1 MDEIPDRPITPLTG
15 PQSPA
20 ARMAPRGRGGKSWLP
35 ERTERPIIPPALGRQ
50 LEALLASRRQKLRQ
64 FGLRAAIFILLPT
77 ALVWF
82 YTAVIATPGY
92 VCTYEITYQS
102 YQPSSTLSSTLIQ
115 SSFGTNTADSIDY
128 GTLLYE
134 YIRSSQLAEQ
144 IDRQMHLRDYYSSD
158 RIDWFSR
165 LGRDASQ
172 AKLLSV
178 EGYDP
183 QFTMQLAQNIEKAAD
198 HMMDQLTAGPEAAAV
213 IVATSQL
220 AQANTALQAANNQ
233 LTAFRDTHGDFNP
246 DFIAKELGTIIGAL
260 ESQVANLR
268 AQLIQDQANMQP
280 GASQIVQ
287 LKLQIAGLESQ
298 IASERQRLAE
308 QTGGTSYSDVVE
320 QYQLLLSNQALAT
333 SIEQA
338 AQQGLLVAE
347 ADAAQKQNYVVDFV
361 PPYVPDQPTEP
372 TPLIDAFETFL
383 ACLGL
388 YGIGNLLFSAFR
400 DQAGV

>member
-1 MDEIPDRPITPLTG
+1 
-15 PQSPA
+15 
-20 ARMAPRGRGGKSWLP
+20 
-35 ERTERPIIPPALGRQ
+35 
-50 LEALLASRRQKLRQ
+50 
-64 FGLRAAIFILLPT
+64 
-77 ALVWF
+77 
-82 YTAVIATPGY
+82 
-92 VCTYEITYQS
+92 
-102 YQPSSTLSSTLIQ
+102 LSSTLIQ

-172 AKLLSV
+172 AKLLSYWQSRVSVSEGFGGYVTVSV